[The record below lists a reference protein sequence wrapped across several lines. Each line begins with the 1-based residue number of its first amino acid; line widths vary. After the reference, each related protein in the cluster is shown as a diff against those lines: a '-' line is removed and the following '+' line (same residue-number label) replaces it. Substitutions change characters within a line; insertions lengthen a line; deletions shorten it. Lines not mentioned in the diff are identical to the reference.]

1 MFQQMGKRM
10 HVMQTWRAFFDET
23 SSDSANVK
31 KRVTIREEKS
41 KKYEKE
47 KTLESNICGFVSCS
61 AGNFRAFCSICGS
74 TAKTADVQ
82 TKAADENELKLW
94 YDEKA
99 PDSYDGWEKWSLP
112 LGNSGIGAS
121 VFGGITQER
130 IQLNEKSLWSG
141 GPSASRTNYNGG
153 NIETTNV
160 NGVQTKMS
168 EVVKQIQEAF
178 ASGNTS
184 TAESLCAKL
193 VGVSD
198 DAGTNG
204 YGYYLSYGNMYLDF
218 KGITES
224 SVSNYKRALD
234 LHTAV
239 ASVEY
244 DYNGTHYVR
253 ENFVSY
259 PDNVLVTK
267 LTATGGS
274 GKLNFDVKVNP
285 DNEKGG
291 GSNNPGANSY
301 QRDWN
306 TKVNGGEITVAGTLK
321 DNQMKFNSQTKVIA
335 DGTTT
340 DGTDK
345 VTVADATS
353 VTIITSIATD
363 YKDKYPKYRTGESAG
378 STGVQSRRV
387 CRQGSSERLRYTESG
402 SC

>member
-1 MFQQMGKRM
+1 MGKDARHADMACIFLMKLLLIQQML
-10 HVMQTWRAFFDET
+10 
-23 SSDSANVK
+23 K

-47 KTLESNICGFVSCS
+47 KTLESHVCGIVSCS
-61 AGNFRAFCSICGS
+61 AGNFRASAAFAAVP
-74 TAKTADVQ
+74 AKTADVQ

-168 EVVKQIQEAF
+168 KVVKQIQEAF

-204 YGYYLSYGNMYLDF
+204 YGYYLSYG
-218 KGITES
+218 ICTWI
-224 SVSNYKRALD
+224 
-234 LHTAV
+234 
-239 ASVEY
+239 
-244 DYNGTHYVR
+244 
-253 ENFVSY
+253 
-259 PDNVLVTK
+259 
-267 LTATGGS
+267 
-274 GKLNFDVKVNP
+274 
-285 DNEKGG
+285 
-291 GSNNPGANSY
+291 
-301 QRDWN
+301 QRYHR
-306 TKVNGGEITVAGTLK
+306 
-321 DNQMKFNSQTKVIA
+321 KF
-335 DGTTT
+335 
-340 DGTDK
+340 
-345 VTVADATS
+345 
-353 VTIITSIATD
+353 
-363 YKDKYPKYRTGESAG
+363 R
-378 STGVQSRRV
+378 
-387 CRQGSSERLRYTESG
+387 
-402 SC
+402 

>member
-1 MFQQMGKRM
+1 MKKKKLWKAISAALSA
-10 HVMQTWRAFFDET
+10 VLLATSVPSAAF
-23 SSDSANVK
+23 AAVP
-31 KRVTIREEKS
+31 
-41 KKYEKE
+41 
-47 KTLESNICGFVSCS
+47 
-61 AGNFRAFCSICGS
+61 
-74 TAKTADVQ
+74 AKTADVQ

-141 GPSASRTNYNGG
+141 GPSASRANYNGG

-168 EVVKQIQEAF
+168 KVVKQIQEAF

-274 GKLNFDVKVNP
+274 DKLNFDVKVNP

-306 TKVNGGEITVAGTLK
+306 TKVNGGEITVAGTLR

-363 YKDKYPKYRTGESAG
+363 YKD
-378 STGVQSRRV
+378 
-387 CRQGSSERLRYTESG
+387 
-402 SC
+402 